1 MGNGVLHGAGAL
13 AKLMFSAF
21 IVIAVFL
28 ITLLAGVIFAVP
40 LFDMGF
46 MELLNNLSNI
56 GDPENTRLLKYFQ
69 MVQSIG
75 LFVIPPFILAWFFG
89 RSVISYL
96 YLDKKT
102 GWRTIILTTVI
113 MLSAIPVINL
123 IAHLNSQL
131 TLPESWSA
139 LEEWMKR
146 TEESAKQLTESFLA
160 ADDIGGLLFNL
171 FLIAVIPA
179 IGEELLFR
187 GVIQRLF
194 AEWTR
199 NIHAGIW
206 ISAFLFSAMHMQ
218 FYGFLPRTMLG
229 ALFGY
234 MLVWSG
240 RMWVPVIAHFV
251 NNAAA
256 VIVYYYISK
265 GQINESVETIGAERS
280 DWLYAFV
287 SLLFFLF
294 FITVFYKRERAGYR
308 YPGQI

>member
-1 MGNGVLHGAGAL
+1 MGNGVLHGAGAF
-13 AKLMFSAF
+13 AKLMFSVF

-28 ITLLAGVIFAVP
+28 ITLLAGVILAVP

-46 MELLNNLSNI
+46 MELMNNLSNI
-56 GDPENTRLLKYFQ
+56 GDPEYTRLLKYFQ

-89 RSVISYL
+89 GNIIRYL
-96 YLDKKT
+96 YLDKKVQ
-102 GWRTIILTTVI
+102 WRTIILTTVI

-123 IAHLNSQL
+123 MAHLNSQL
-131 TLPESWSA
+131 NLPESWSA
-139 LEEWMKR
+139 LEEWMQR
-146 TEESAKQLTESFLA
+146 TEEAAKHLTESFLA

-194 AEWTR
+194 AEWTK
-199 NIHAGIW
+199 NKHAGIW
-206 ISAFLFSAMHMQ
+206 ISAILFSAMHMQ
-218 FYGFLPRTMLG
+218 FYGFLPRTILG

-240 RMWVPVIAHFV
+240 RMWVPIIAHFV

-256 VIVYYYISK
+256 VIVYYFISK
-265 GQINESVETIGAERS
+265 NQISESIETIGAERG
-280 DWLYAFV
+280 DWIYAFV

-294 FITVFYKRERAGYR
+294 FMITFYNRERSVFSSSGR
-308 YPGQI
+308 K